1 MTITRDILIED
12 LVRELP
18 ASVRYLREKG
28 IRCLQCGEPVWGT
41 LAEAARG
48 KGFADA
54 DIDRF
59 VGELNRLGGGR
70 E

>member
-1 MTITRDILIED
+1 MTITRAIYIED

-18 ASVRYLREKG
+18 VSVRYLREHG
-28 IRCLQCGEPVWGT
+28 IKCLECGEPVWGT
-41 LAEAARG
+41 LEDAARA

-59 VGELNRLGGGR
+59 VDDLNRMAGDKS
-70 E
+70 